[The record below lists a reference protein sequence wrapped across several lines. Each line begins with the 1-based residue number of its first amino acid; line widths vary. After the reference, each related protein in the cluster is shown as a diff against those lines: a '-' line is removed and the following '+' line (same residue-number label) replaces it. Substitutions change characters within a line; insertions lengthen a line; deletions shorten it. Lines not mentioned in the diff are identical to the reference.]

1 MISIVVPAYIIDES
15 CETMTTVCLE
25 SIAKYT
31 IVDHEVIPVRSYPE
45 ARLSYA
51 QAVNK
56 GMRQATGD
64 FIVVLNNDTEVCKGW
79 IEAMLKCF
87 INHDCGVG
95 TLLGI
100 EHASM
105 KANAIVEG
113 FYGPC
118 WMISRDAYNHIGKM
132 SEEFNNSFEDS
143 DYWVRTYLEGYK
155 IYRNLCCVINHKERA
170 TCKKIK
176 SDSTDVMRNR
186 ELFIKKY
193 GELNLPIYRKLRG

>member
-1 MISIVVPAYIIDES
+1 MISIVVPAYIIDEA
-15 CETMTTVCLE
+15 CETMTMLCLE
-25 SIAKYT
+25 SICKHT
-31 IVDHEVIPVRSYPE
+31 NIEHEVIVMRSYPH

-51 QAVNK
+51 QAVNQ
-56 GMRQATGD
+56 GMSKAIGD

-87 INHDCGVG
+87 VNHDCGIG

-100 EHASM
+100 EHSSM

-118 WMISRDAYNHIGKM
+118 WMISRKAFTDIGLM

-143 DYWVRTYLEGYK
+143 DYWVRTYLAGYK
-155 IYRNLCCVINHKERA
+155 IYRNLSCVINHKERA

-176 SDSTDVMRNR
+176 SDSEDAIRNK
-186 ELFIKKY
+186 ELFIEKY
-193 GELNLPIYRKLRG
+193 GELDLPIYRKLRG